1 MAMTEFGPEVSEGQE
16 AEKKEDSIDSDFEGE
31 LDGKYDEYLNG
42 KSKEELMQMR
52 SEARNYQREELIKM
66 RDELLKMK
74 EGDDSEDDTD
84 PQKVLKRTLHR

>member
-1 MAMTEFGPEVSEGQE
+1 MAMAEFGPEVSEGQE
-16 AEKKEDSIDSDFEGE
+16 TEKKSEAIDSDFEGE

-52 SEARNYQREELIKM
+52 NDARSYQREELVKM

-84 PQKVLKRTLHR
+84 PQKTLKRTLHR

>member
-1 MAMTEFGPEVSEGQE
+1 MAMPEFGHEVSEGQE
-16 AEKKEDSIDSDFEGE
+16 IEEKEDSIVSDFEGE

>member
-1 MAMTEFGPEVSEGQE
+1 MAMTEFGPEVSEEQE
-16 AEKKEDSIDSDFEGE
+16 TEKKEDSNDSDFEGE

>member
-1 MAMTEFGPEVSEGQE
+1 MAMTEFGHEVSEGQE
-16 AEKKEDSIDSDFEGE
+16 TEKKEDSIDSDFEGE

-84 PQKVLKRTLHR
+84 HQKVLKRTLHR

>member
-1 MAMTEFGPEVSEGQE
+1 MAMTEFGREVSEGQE
-16 AEKKEDSIDSDFEGE
+16 TEKKEDSIDSDFEGE

>member
-1 MAMTEFGPEVSEGQE
+1 MAMTEFGHEVSEGQE
-16 AEKKEDSIDSDFEGE
+16 IEKKEDSIDSDFEGE